1 MNDRERIELS
11 NYRIQRAKDTLQEV
25 NIHIENRLWAT
36 AINRIYYACYY
47 AVIALL
53 VKNNI
58 ATQTHSGTRQ
68 MFGLH
73 FVKTRLIQKE
83 SGKFYTD
90 IFDKRQTG
98 DYDDFVELTE
108 EDVVSLIDPARQL
121 IEEIEVLLSK

>member
-11 NYRIQRAKDTLQEV
+11 NYRIQRAKDTLLEV

-58 ATQTHSGTRQ
+58 VTQTHGGTRQ

-73 FVKTRLIQKE
+73 FVKTGLILKE

-108 EDVVSLIDPARQL
+108 DDVVSLIDPAKQL
-121 IEEIEVLLSK
+121 IAEIEILLSK

>member
-11 NYRIQRAKDTLQEV
+11 NYRIQRAKDTLLEV

-47 AVIALL
+47 AIIALL
-53 VKNNI
+53 VRNNI
-58 ATQTHSGTRQ
+58 TTQTHSGTRQ

-73 FVKTRLIQKE
+73 FVKTGIIQKE